1 MCVHNHAS
9 LGEQSVAIVFVC
21 SKLMLFLKRPGH
33 STIHCNKNL
42 PIRLY
47 VHLMHVLYIHTHLKA
62 RTLVLGLPSRDVS
75 SFKRDAI
82 IFSFAP
88 PLAAR

>member
-47 VHLMHVLYIHTHLKA
+47 VHLMHVLYIYTHILKPGHLCWDRHLVMSA
-62 RTLVLGLPSRDVS
+62 ASRETL
-75 SFKRDAI
+75 
-82 IFSFAP
+82 
-88 PLAAR
+88 